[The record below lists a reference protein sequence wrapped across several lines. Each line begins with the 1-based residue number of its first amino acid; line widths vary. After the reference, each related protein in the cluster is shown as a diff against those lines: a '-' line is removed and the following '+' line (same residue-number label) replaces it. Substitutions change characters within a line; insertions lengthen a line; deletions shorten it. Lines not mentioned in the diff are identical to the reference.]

1 MGESSPFELA
11 ERLRECFAYLM
22 EVPLQEQDYKVIER
36 FDQFIRGKL
45 LELDNMK
52 LELKAMLQRLTTDY
66 RGSQGIGDKKVTY
79 QSLYFTL
86 KQTAEV
92 LGGLKTNNNNA
103 LTNLDSNVLQQRIIE
118 QREQLKEVIHFVDD
132 EINELEVI
140 FYHFL
145 IV

>member
-45 LELDNMK
+45 LELENMK

-66 RGSQGIGDKKVTY
+66 RGS
-79 QSLYFTL
+79 
-86 KQTAEV
+86 
-92 LGGLKTNNNNA
+92 
-103 LTNLDSNVLQQRIIE
+103 
-118 QREQLKEVIHFVDD
+118 
-132 EINELEVI
+132 
-140 FYHFL
+140 
-145 IV
+145 